1 MTNLVSVAGTV
12 TRIVNQNEDCYGQM
26 VSLVT
31 DRGPVNIL
39 LSADTQVI
47 DSRMLHTGL
56 RIAAFYDANAPVP
69 MIYPPQYRALLI
81 TALSFGEEIF
91 LGDFDQ
97 NLTAS
102 DGSLQL
108 HLGPGTAI
116 VTGNG
121 QSCSCGPGGHTLLVY
136 YSTTTRSIPP
146 QTTPRRIVVLC

>member
-1 MTNLVSVAGTV
+1 MTYASIIGTV
-12 TRIVNQNEDCYGQM
+12 SRISSQNEDCCSQM
-26 VSLVT
+26 VSLFT
-31 DRGPVNIL
+31 DNGPVNIL

-47 DSRMLHTGL
+47 DSRMLHPGL
-56 RIAAFYDANAPVP
+56 RIAVFYDANAPVP
-69 MIYPPQYRALLI
+69 MIYPPQYRALLL
-81 TALSFGEEIF
+81 TVLSFGEEIF

-108 HLGPGTAI
+108 RIGPRTSI

-121 QSCSCGPGGHTLLVY
+121 QNCSCCPGGHTLLVY